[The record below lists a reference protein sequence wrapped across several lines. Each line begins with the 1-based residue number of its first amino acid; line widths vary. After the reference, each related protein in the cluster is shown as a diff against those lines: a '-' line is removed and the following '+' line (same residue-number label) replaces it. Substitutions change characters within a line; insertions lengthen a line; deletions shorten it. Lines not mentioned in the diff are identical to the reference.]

1 MPRSRSAAVLQRRR
15 VQARRDNA
23 DAIGF
28 FNLLTGPALLDEV
41 ESLLPA
47 HRERLCPPT
56 ETLAVCPAQSL
67 SADGRCRQAVD
78 DAAVKRLIA
87 GMARCSSNTA
97 AYGTARAR
105 LPQAMVETVAR
116 RTGTLI
122 ADDLSQGWLWRARRV
137 LLADGTTTT
146 LPDTQAKQP
155 TSRSPISCG
164 CVNALSVARSR

>member
-1 MPRSRSAAVLQRRR
+1 MPRSPSAAVLQRRR
-15 VQARRDNA
+15 VQARSDNA

-41 ESLLPA
+41 ESLLPT

-78 DAAVKRLIA
+78 DAAVKRWIA
-87 GMARCSSNTA
+87 GMARCSSNSA
-97 AYGTARAR
+97 ASGKARVR

-122 ADDLSQGWLWRARRV
+122 ANDLSQGWLWRGRRV
-137 LLADGTTTT
+137 LLADGTTT
-146 LPDTQAKQP
+146 LPDTQANQP
-155 TSRSPISCG
+155 TSGSPISCG
-164 CVNALSVARSR
+164 CMNALSVARSR